1 MAKPLPGIAKAA
13 TWPTV
18 ATTIQGPIYGISEAD
33 PIVNTKIWGC
43 QCSKFFLVFNRSARM
58 SLYERELDLES
69 ERAETVDGVES
80 GGKRERGCPGI
91 NHGVGVFRWKV
102 TTLLLNGY
110 SSSKGMNIW
119 IRAYNLRLICPTLSS
134 EGVA

>member
-1 MAKPLPGIAKAA
+1 
-13 TWPTV
+13 
-18 ATTIQGPIYGISEAD
+18 
-33 PIVNTKIWGC
+33 
-43 QCSKFFLVFNRSARM
+43 M